1 MSMVNEM
8 KDKYNALDASE
19 RKMLVIGSVFVT
31 LFIVYSLLY
40 KPMVD
45 SIAQYEKSNSENQEL
60 LIWMKQSAASLSGN
74 TSGKNTI
81 DKRKGRALNVVI
93 NTTATSARLNI
104 SRSQPRDNKQYQIWL
119 DQVVFN
125 DLLSWLDVLQK
136 DYGIF
141 VSNINLSTT
150 DEKGKVRVNLT
161 FQDSGS

>member
-1 MSMVNEM
+1 MSMFNEM
-8 KDKYNALDASE
+8 KGKFNTLEASE
-19 RKMLVIGSVFVT
+19 KKMLLIGSVFV
-31 LFIVYSLLY
+31 LFFIIYSLLY

-45 SIAQYEKSNSENQEL
+45 SISRLEKSNTANQEL
-60 LIWMKQSAASLSGN
+60 LVWMKQSVASLGGKN
-74 TSGKNTI
+74 SGKKSV
-81 DKRKGRALNVVI
+81 DKRRGRALNVVI
-93 NTTATSARLNI
+93 NTTATSARLSI

-125 DLLSWLDVLQK
+125 DLLKWLDVLQK

>member
-1 MSMVNEM
+1 MSIINEL
-8 KDKYNALDASE
+8 KDKYNTLEASE
-19 RKMLVIGSVFVT
+19 RKMLTFGSVFVV
-31 LFIVYSLLY
+31 FFFVYALLY
-40 KPMVD
+40 KPMVNAID
-45 SIAQYEKSNSENQEL
+45 RLEKSNATQQEL
-60 LIWMKQSAASLSGN
+60 LVWMKQSVASLSGK
-74 TSGKNTI
+74 TSGRNAI
-81 DKRKGRALNVVI
+81 DKRRGRALNVVI
-93 NTTATSARLNI
+93 NTTASSARLNI

-125 DLLSWLDVLQK
+125 DLLRWLDVLQK

>member
-1 MSMVNEM
+1 MSIINEL
-8 KDKYNALDASE
+8 KDKYNTLEASE
-19 RKMLVIGSVFVT
+19 RKMLTLGSVFVV
-31 LFIVYSLLY
+31 FFFVYALLY
-40 KPMVD
+40 KPMVNAID
-45 SIAQYEKSNSENQEL
+45 RLEKSNATQQEL
-60 LIWMKQSAASLSGN
+60 LVWMKQSVASLSGK
-74 TSGKNTI
+74 TSGRNAI
-81 DKRKGRALNVVI
+81 DKRRGRALNVVI
-93 NTTATSARLNI
+93 NTTASSARLNI

-125 DLLSWLDVLQK
+125 DLLRWLDVLQK